1 MEQAL
6 IPDINPEFRLNDLA
20 SKLIARRLEKE
31 ELDAKSSEVGKQIE
45 ETELKMIELMQVLD
59 RTKFD
64 YVGLLFYLSTQTF
77 PKIVDEDGFFQWLA
91 ENGEDGIIKRTI
103 YPQTLRGWYKEKRDL
118 YAEILAERKY
128 LEIFE
133 KIRVNVKKAK

>member
-45 ETELKMIELMQVLD
+45 ETELKMI
-59 RTKFD
+59 
-64 YVGLLFYLSTQTF
+64 
-77 PKIVDEDGFFQWLA
+77 
-91 ENGEDGIIKRTI
+91 
-103 YPQTLRGWYKEKRDL
+103 
-118 YAEILAERKY
+118 
-128 LEIFE
+128 
-133 KIRVNVKKAK
+133 

>member
-1 MEQAL
+1 
-6 IPDINPEFRLNDLA
+6 
-20 SKLIARRLEKE
+20 
-31 ELDAKSSEVGKQIE
+31 
-45 ETELKMIELMQVLD
+45 MQVLD

-91 ENGEDGIIKRTI
+91 ENGEDGIIKQTI